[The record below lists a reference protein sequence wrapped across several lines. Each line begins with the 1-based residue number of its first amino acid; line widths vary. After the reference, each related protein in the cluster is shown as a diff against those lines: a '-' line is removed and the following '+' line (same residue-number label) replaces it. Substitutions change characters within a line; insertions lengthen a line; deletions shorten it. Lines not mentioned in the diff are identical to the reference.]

1 MQYFLLLFGYTEV
14 DLAIHLFSKKNDFR
28 ENDKSTTTP
37 TLFDQ
42 VGGGNKEINFMSG
55 QLYGCQNIEHGKSLC
70 KAFKHD
76 VIHLSKI
83 HKTFSSAN
91 CKI

>member
-14 DLAIHLFSKKNDFR
+14 DLTIHLFSKKNDFR
-28 ENDKSTTTP
+28 ENDKSTTP

-42 VGGGNKEINFMSG
+42 VGGGNKEVKSMSG

-76 VIHLSKI
+76 VCNS
-83 HKTFSSAN
+83 TFQNSQDFFE
-91 CKI
+91 CKL

>member
-1 MQYFLLLFGYTEV
+1 MG
-14 DLAIHLFSKKNDFR
+14 
-28 ENDKSTTTP
+28 

-70 KAFKHD
+70 KA
-76 VIHLSKI
+76 L
-83 HKTFSSAN
+83 TFQNSQAGIDLKK
-91 CKI
+91 CKSDMHFFELQVETKKNLKLLDK

>member
-14 DLAIHLFSKKNDFR
+14 DLTIHLFSKKNDFR

-42 VGGGNKEINFMSG
+42 VGGRE
-55 QLYGCQNIEHGKSLC
+55 
-70 KAFKHD
+70 
-76 VIHLSKI
+76 
-83 HKTFSSAN
+83 
-91 CKI
+91 

>member
-1 MQYFLLLFGYTEV
+1 MTSERMTKAPPLLLYV
-14 DLAIHLFSKKNDFR
+14 
-28 ENDKSTTTP
+28 
-37 TLFDQ
+37 FDQ

>member
-14 DLAIHLFSKKNDFR
+14 DLTIHLFSKKNDFR

-42 VGGGNKEINFMSG
+42 VGGGNKEIKSMSG
-55 QLYGCQNIEHGKSLC
+55 QLYGCQNIEVGKSLC

-76 VIHLSKI
+76 VHAL
-83 HKTFSSAN
+83 N
-91 CKI
+91 YVL